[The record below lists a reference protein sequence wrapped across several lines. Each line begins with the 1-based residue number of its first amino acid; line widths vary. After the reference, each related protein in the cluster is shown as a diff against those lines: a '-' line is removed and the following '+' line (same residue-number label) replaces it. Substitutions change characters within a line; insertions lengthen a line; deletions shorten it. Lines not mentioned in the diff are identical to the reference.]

1 MSRLFFPLSFFFL
14 FFISLSLSLS
24 LSCVCTS
31 FSKKKQITFS
41 VTLSCVV
48 ASRYSIHVP
57 PSLHVKRASIDE
69 NVPFSFLS
77 FSRFLPRVFQR
88 IVPLL
93 LPLLFASIKTL
104 LINRDVNSLIVT
116 ELRDEPTD
124 GDSRPWKN
132 KRGKNS
138 PRTTER
144 TCDSSWWTIS
154 RRISCSRQ
162 YPTLWRDR
170 REKQTSS
177 LCKMQLLDL

>member
-1 MSRLFFPLSFFFL
+1 MANCLSIRLPIVYHLSLLSTNVTCILVDQNLYGCHDCSFLYLSFFF
-14 FFISLSLSLS
+14 FSFLSLSLS

-144 TCDSSWWTIS
+144 TCDSS
-154 RRISCSRQ
+154 
-162 YPTLWRDR
+162 
-170 REKQTSS
+170 
-177 LCKMQLLDL
+177 